1 MKKISDIMNE
11 MGFRKDAPNSVKEAF
26 IKHLI
31 KNATGVE
38 LETPFEKLE
47 KENQST
53 KGLETNVRSGSSKP
67 AASGPVQ
74 LSFPFTQDLGPGKK
88 VS

>member
-1 MKKISDIMNE
+1 MKKMSDIMAE
-11 MGFRKDAPNSVKEAF
+11 MGFRQEASDSVKEAF

-38 LETPFEKLE
+38 IQTPTEKRIEQRE
-47 KENQST
+47 KIKEEL
-53 KGLETNVRSGSSKP
+53 G
-67 AASGPVQ
+67 VQ
-74 LSFPFTQDLGPGKK
+74 LSFDFSQASENGKK

>member
-1 MKKISDIMNE
+1 MKKIGEIMEE
-11 MGFRKDAPNSVKEAF
+11 MGFRKDASDSVKEAF

-38 LETPFEKLE
+38 IQTPTEKRIE
-47 KENQST
+47 QREAIKKEI
-53 KGLETNVRSGSSKP
+53 G
-67 AASGPVQ
+67 VQ
-74 LSFPFTQDLGPGKK
+74 LAFDFTQDEGRNGKK